1 MPVTPWSETALRLG
15 AMAAAA
21 GAVAAVH
28 AAGVPTLACPWR
40 SVTGLP
46 CPLCGAT
53 TAAVALAHLDVPG
66 ALAASP
72 LALAGAAAV
81 AALPVLR
88 PRADRLPARLRAG
101 LVVVLLCASE
111 VWQLVRLDVV

>member
-1 MPVTPWSETALRLG
+1 MPVTPWRETALRAG
-15 AMAAAA
+15 AMAAVA
-21 GAVAAVH
+21 GVVAAVH
-28 AAGVPTLACPWR
+28 AAGVPTPGCPWR

-53 TAAVALAHLDVPG
+53 TAVVALAHLDLSAAV
-66 ALAASP
+66 AASP
-72 LALAGAAAV
+72 LALGSAAAV

-88 PRADRLPARLRAG
+88 PRVDRLPARLRAG